1 MHILDEV
8 AKGSFAEPV
17 AIAFF
22 ISTTSSSGEGP
33 LLFGLSGVDEDIA
46 EEIRGSSGL
55 FGDYVQVGGAVR
67 YTIGADS
74 GVVLISKTSNE

>member
-8 AKGSFAEPV
+8 ATGSFAEPI

-33 LLFGLSGVDEDIA
+33 LLFGLSGVEEDMVG
-46 EEIRGSSGL
+46 EMIRESSGL
-55 FGDYVQVGGAVR
+55 FGDYV
-67 YTIGADS
+67 
-74 GVVLISKTSNE
+74 